1 MFLCCVA
8 KCLNGTLR
16 WIGSQDFLIEA
27 SMDARLPVLGASYE
41 FPVELSATGS
51 SISLPYKIFSFGI
64 ASLLSGQIPDFRKAA
79 MACSRRNSF
88 IMTLE
93 ELFSKG
99 GKFASDFLCK
109 NFLQFQ
115 FKKL

>member
-1 MFLCCVA
+1 M
-8 KCLNGTLR
+8 
-16 WIGSQDFLIEA
+16 EA
-27 SMDARLPVLGASYE
+27 SIAARLPVLGASYE
-41 FPVELSATGS
+41 FPRELSAATGS

-79 MACSRRNSF
+79 MACSRKNSF

-99 GKFASDFLCK
+99 GKLC
-109 NFLQFQ
+109 
-115 FKKL
+115 

>member
-1 MFLCCVA
+1 M
-8 KCLNGTLR
+8 
-16 WIGSQDFLIEA
+16 EA
-27 SMDARLPVLGASYE
+27 SIAARLPVLVASHE
-41 FPVELSATGS
+41 FPIELSAAGS

-64 ASLLSGQIPDFRKAA
+64 ASLLSDQIPDFPKAA

-99 GKFASDFLCK
+99 GKLC
-109 NFLQFQ
+109 
-115 FKKL
+115 